1 MTTHPERVPTVSVIV
16 PCRNESPY
24 VARCL
29 DSILANDYTHNL
41 LEVLVLDGQSDDGTR
56 AILDDYASRHPIV
69 RVLDN
74 PQRITPVALN
84 LGICAARGEVLVRMD
99 VHVVYPTN
107 YIRDLVAALQQTNAD
122 NVGGVLVTLPA
133 NQTAIARAIAIA
145 MSHPFGVGNS
155 YFRTGVRQAR
165 WVDTTPFFCCR
176 RETFERVGLFDE
188 ELARHQDGEF
198 NARLIKHG
206 GRVLLVPHVVS
217 HYHARGSLRQ
227 LARMFQQY
235 GYYKP
240 LVARKLGR
248 VMTLRQLVPPGL
260 VLALAATATL
270 SPWMDGAAVLF
281 GATAVAYLLAVLGVS
296 ITAGRVTGLRGRA
309 ALALA
314 FPVMHF
320 SYGLGYL
327 RRVTEL
333 ALAPARRARQADL
346 PLSR

>member
-1 MTTHPERVPTVSVIV
+1 MTTHSERVPTVSVIV
-16 PCRNESPY
+16 PCRNEEPY

-29 DSILANDYTHNL
+29 DSILASDYTDDL
-41 LEVLVLDGQSDDGTR
+41 LEVLVLDGRSEDGTR

-122 NVGGVLVTLPA
+122 NVGGVPVTLPA

-155 YFRTGVRQAR
+155 YFRTGVRQPR

-198 NARLIKHG
+198 NARLIKQG

-227 LARMFQQY
+227 VARMFHQY

-248 VMTLRQLVPPGL
+248 VMTLRQLVPPGF

-281 GATAVAYLLAVLGVS
+281 GATAAAYLLAVLGVS

-327 RRVTEL
+327 TRVMEL
-333 ALAPARRARQADL
+333 ALAPARRARQAEL